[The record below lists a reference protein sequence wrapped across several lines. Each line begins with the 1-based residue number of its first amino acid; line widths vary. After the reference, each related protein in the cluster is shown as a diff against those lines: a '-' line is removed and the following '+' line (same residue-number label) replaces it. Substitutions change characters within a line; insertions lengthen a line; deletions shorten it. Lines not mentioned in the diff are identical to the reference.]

1 MNKMI
6 LGIDVSTFLEQQKL
20 THQKY
25 YKNGKEV
32 DPFALFKSQGVTL
45 LRTRIWNRPYDDEG
59 NPYLGGTC
67 DLDNFL
73 KLAQE
78 LDKYHFKHIVD
89 FHYSDFW
96 VDPSKQFMPK
106 DWKNLSYEDLVK
118 AVYNFTKDSLVT
130 IKSQGIDVAMVQ
142 IGNEITH
149 GFLWPF
155 GQLKYDEE
163 KSASYD
169 RYAELLKSG
178 IKAVKEVYPEAET
191 IIHLE
196 QSYDQDLYRDIISNL
211 LSRGVKFD
219 ILGTSYYPFWHHGFD
234 EYFAN
239 VDMVQKEFNVKVMNV
254 ELGFPFTT
262 LDYRKDED
270 GKPKHLVINADN
282 IDDFLKL
289 MPYYPDKEGQ
299 AKFIEEF
306 IKLGKKHHLYGACY
320 WEPLWVPGDG
330 ICWASKAGQAYQ
342 NDTSKDTRNEWANQ
356 CLFDYEAKALPA
368 LDKYKI

>member
-1 MNKMI
+1 ML
-6 LGIDVSTFLEQQKL
+6 LGIDTSTYLEQQRL

-25 YKNGKEV
+25 LKDEKEV

-73 KLAQE
+73 KLAKE

-106 DWKNLSYEDLVK
+106 DWKNLSYEEVVK

-130 IKSQGIDVAMVQ
+130 IKSQNIDVVMVQ

-149 GFLWPF
+149 GFIWPF
-155 GQLKYDEE
+155 GQLKYGEE

-169 RYAELLKSG
+169 RFAELLKAG
-178 IKAVKEVYPEAET
+178 LKAVKEVYPNAET

-196 QSYDQDLYRDIISNL
+196 QSYDQELYRDILTNL
-211 LSRGVKFD
+211 RDREVKFD

-262 LDYRKDED
+262 LDYRKDES

-282 IDDFLKL
+282 IEDFLKL
-289 MPYYPDKEGQ
+289 MPYYPDIKGQ
-299 AKFIEEF
+299 EKFVEEF
-306 IKLGKKHHLYGACY
+306 IKLGKKHNLYGACY
-320 WEPLWVPGDG
+320 WEPLWVPGEG

-356 CLFDYEAKALPA
+356 CLFDYEANALPA
-368 LDKYKI
+368 LYKFKI